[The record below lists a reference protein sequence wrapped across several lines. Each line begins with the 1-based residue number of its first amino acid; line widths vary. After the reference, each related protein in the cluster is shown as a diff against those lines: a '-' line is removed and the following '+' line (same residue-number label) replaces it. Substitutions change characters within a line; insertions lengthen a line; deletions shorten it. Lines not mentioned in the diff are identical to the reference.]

1 MKNLQAKILLFNP
14 NSKKDFFKD
23 FKNLEEFNK
32 YKEEKLLNNI
42 YIKYQIK
49 FKEDLIYSE
58 SKIEY
63 SKNKDNILKK
73 DKYNKSQQNKIQR
86 NSRQN
91 NIALVGN
98 DLVNLSTSNLKINSF
113 LNSNLPITN
122 EEIRILKSM
131 TSYKTLTVTQY
142 NLVKDIKEK
151 VKRRKKVTSFRDS
164 KEYIKLSDSMKEAV
178 NNDFMISEYI
188 KGAIKRKLV
197 NN

>member
-1 MKNLQAKILLFNP
+1 MNKELI
-14 NSKKDFFKD
+14 
-23 FKNLEEFNK
+23 FKNIPDK
-32 YKEEKLLNNI
+32 RQYKNTTSL
-42 YIKYQIK
+42 K

-63 SKNKDNILKK
+63 SKNKDSILKK

>member
-49 FKEDLIYSE
+49 FKEDLIYYE

-63 SKNKDNILKK
+63 SKNKDSILKK

>member
-63 SKNKDNILKK
+63 SKNKDSILKK